1 MPVSPKFA
9 STAIPSGPNLNL
21 GRERMAPTRT
31 VRSKFAASK
40 SEKSN
45 GSKKSSL
52 GSSGIKKSK
61 PSKGAKAPPPKQQ
74 KTRPTARPTK
84 RKRRVYT
91 EKELGLPKLN
101 TITPVGV
108 DLPKGKKKGKI
119 FVDDQESMMTILA
132 IVNANKEGQIE
143 SKMMKSRQMEEIR
156 EARRKE
162 AEVRQEQRHSKLEER
177 KDSIRRKRNMKTE
190 KNVTS
195 EPLENKERRPQ
206 ASKSGKKRVSF
217 A

>member
-1 MPVSPKFA
+1 
-9 STAIPSGPNLNL
+9 
-21 GRERMAPTRT
+21 MAPTKT
-31 VRSKFAASK
+31 VRSKFARNKPENSK
-40 SEKSN
+40 
-45 GSKKSSL
+45 GSKKSSS
-52 GSSGIKKSK
+52 GSSGIKKSR
-61 PSKGAKAPPPKQQ
+61 PSKGVKPPPPSPKQQ
-74 KTRPTARPTK
+74 KTKPTARLAK
-84 RKRRVYT
+84 RKERVYT

-162 AEVRQEQRHSKLEER
+162 AEARQEQRHSKLVGQR
-177 KDSIRRKRNMKTE
+177 
-190 KNVTS
+190 
-195 EPLENKERRPQ
+195 
-206 ASKSGKKRVSF
+206 
-217 A
+217 

>member
-1 MPVSPKFA
+1 
-9 STAIPSGPNLNL
+9 
-21 GRERMAPTRT
+21 MAPTRT
-31 VRSKFAASK
+31 VKNKLAASK
-40 SEKSN
+40 SESSK
-45 GSKKSSL
+45 GPKKSSL
-52 GSSGIKKSK
+52 GSSGVKKSK
-61 PSKGAKAPPPKQQ
+61 PSKGAKPPPPKQQ
-74 KTRPTARPTK
+74 KTKPTARPAK

-132 IVNANKEGQIE
+132 IVNASKEGQIE

-162 AEVRQEQRHSKLEER
+162 AEARQEQRHSKLEER
-177 KDSIRRKRNMKTE
+177 KDSIRRKRKLKTDG
-190 KNVTS
+190 NVVS
-195 EPLENKERRPQ
+195 DPLADKERRPQ

>member
-1 MPVSPKFA
+1 
-9 STAIPSGPNLNL
+9 
-21 GRERMAPTRT
+21 MALTRT

-40 SEKSN
+40 SEN
-45 GSKKSSL
+45 SKGPRKLSS
-52 GSSGIKKSK
+52 GSSGVKKSK
-61 PSKGAKAPPPKQQ
+61 PFKGPRPPPPKQQ
-74 KTRPTARPTK
+74 KTKPTGRPAQ
-84 RKRRVYT
+84 RKKKVYT
-91 EKELGLPKLN
+91 EKELGLSKLN

-162 AEVRQEQRHSKLEER
+162 AEARQEQRISRLEER
-177 KDSIRRKRNMKTE
+177 KDSLRRKRKHKFDSNAAMSAPE
-190 KNVTS
+190 DQ
-195 EPLENKERRPQ
+195 ERRSQP
-206 ASKSGKKRVSF
+206 SKSGKKRVSF